1 MKVID
6 NCIPLEQQN
15 LIIKELLET
24 KYFPW
29 FYCDDITNQ
38 SNKSSQHRP
47 GFSHYFIKD
56 KKQSSNYWNIVS
68 LIIAPFTNKP
78 VIQCR
83 SFLQLSL
90 NPKLIGSKFDSPH
103 IDFPTPHTVYLYYVI
118 NADGDTLLFK
128 NSKIINRVSPKQGR
142 LLIFDGSIVHTARQ
156 PKKGIR
162 CIINFDVLK

>member
-56 KKQSSNYWNIVS
+56 KKQSSV
-68 LIIAPFTNKP
+68 K
-78 VIQCR
+78 
-83 SFLQLSL
+83 LQQS
-90 NPKLIGSKFDSPH
+90 
-103 IDFPTPHTVYLYYVI
+103 
-118 NADGDTLLFK
+118 
-128 NSKIINRVSPKQGR
+128 
-142 LLIFDGSIVHTARQ
+142 RQ
-156 PKKGIR
+156 
-162 CIINFDVLK
+162 